1 MQPFNFDKPKK
12 IKVTPNQAHKILDK
26 LKIAINENRYKTEE
40 DLTTFSIDKVQI
52 IDTPLNDIEK
62 IIRNE
67 FYENYRY
74 SKITLEYKSDLLS
87 VKESLFGFNI
97 KSKISEKLSKID
109 ILKEQ
114 IKYYALFGECTSCT
128 SDTKNIIQKAK
139 SYLESD
145 EDRHSVNIS
154 ILFYDDKEAKK
165 YILDAKKE
173 ILKFEKEI
181 TLSNAS
187 NEIEIQLHNSS
198 IEYIGLG

>member
-26 LKIAINENRYKTEE
+26 LKIAINENRYKLEE
-40 DLTTFSIDKVQI
+40 NLTTFSIDKVQI
-52 IDTPLNDIEK
+52 IDTAIDDIEK
-62 IIRNE
+62 MVKND

-87 VKESLFGFNI
+87 VKENLFSFNI
-97 KSKISEKLSKID
+97 KSKISEKLSKIE
-109 ILKEQ
+109 IFKEQ

-139 SYLESD
+139 AYLESD
-145 EDRHSVNIS
+145 EDRNSVNVS
-154 ILFYDDKEAKK
+154 ILFYDDNEAKR

-173 ILKFEKEI
+173 ILKLEKEI
-181 TLSNAS
+181 TLLNAT